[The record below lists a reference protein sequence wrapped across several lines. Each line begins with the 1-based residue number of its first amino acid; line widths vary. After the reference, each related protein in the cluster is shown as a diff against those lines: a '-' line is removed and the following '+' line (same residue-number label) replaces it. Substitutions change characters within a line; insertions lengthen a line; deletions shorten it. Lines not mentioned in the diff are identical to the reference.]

1 MRFTQIL
8 IIYFVLCFAGINL
21 ASAQEPILRSNI
33 TKHIN
38 GKDFYLHEV
47 KKGQTFYSIARAY
60 HVNLDDLK
68 YYNPGLIDEL
78 EIGRIIKIPAFKP
91 GDKNTPTN
99 DENAGYIMHKVR
111 PKATL
116 YGLSKE
122 FDVSIEEIK
131 TANSGLPN
139 GLKKGMF
146 IKIPRGRISTPE
158 PEFTTIEQEEQKPQK
173 DYFEYQVRDRETLY
187 GLAIKYRVSID
198 SIYHLNPGI
207 DEQLKNEQI
216 IKIPYPAGDEISI
229 GHKVRK
235 RQTVNR
241 LARKYDID
249 VEAIKNTN
257 PYISRHLIK
266 GQVIQIPLPELQITT
281 GTELDIND
289 TLYNVARRDTL
300 LSEEDI
306 CAGLWQPGK
315 LKIALILPF
324 FLSGPDGA
332 GVPGNAENGLGDGP
346 EFIKSFTFIQ
356 FYEGF
361 MMALD
366 SLKKLGLN
374 AEVYVYSVDDDINK
388 TKQLIQN
395 PDLKQMDLIVGPVYS
410 SSFTIM
416 ANFARQHN
424 IHIVNPFT
432 NRSEIIRDN
441 PYVFKITP
449 SLGQQF
455 NTLVKYLN
463 RSHSRS
469 QIFIAKHN
477 PYRDEI
483 DFNLLRSALNR
494 DLDSRHAPFT
504 ELYHEIVYSRDSAY
518 TFLHKASADY
528 ENVVI
533 TFSDDKVFILDF
545 MRELN
550 ELRDTFPITVI
561 GIPEW
566 KKIDFLELEYLD
578 NLKTQILS
586 DAWVDYNS
594 PWVRQ
599 FVRSYRR
606 IYQTEPQDYAFRGY
620 DIAWY
625 FLSALMKYG
634 ARFEDCINY
643 YDKDLLQL
651 TLDFEKTPTGG
662 FENQFWYMLKVR
674 DFKFND
680 ISIRLEDTEFKRP

>member
-1 MRFTQIL
+1 MRSIKIL
-8 IIYFVLCFAGINL
+8 IIYFVLCFAAINM
-21 ASAQEPILRSNI
+21 ASAQEPIMRSNI
-33 TKHIN
+33 TEHID

-68 YYNPGLIDEL
+68 YYNPGLTDEL

-91 GDKNTPTN
+91 GDESASTN
-99 DENAGYIMHKVR
+99 NENAGYIMHKVR

-131 TANSGLPN
+131 TANDGLPN
-139 GLKKGMF
+139 GLKEGTF
-146 IKIPRGRISTPE
+146 IKIPKGRISNPG
-158 PEFTTIEQEEQKPQK
+158 PEFTAIEQEKQAAQK
-173 DYFEYQVRDRETLY
+173 DYFEYQARDRETVY
-187 GLAIKYRVSID
+187 YLAIKYRVSID

-207 DEQLKNEQI
+207 GEQLKNEQI
-216 IKIPYPAGDEISI
+216 IKIPYPAGDEGFIA
-229 GHKVRK
+229 HKVRK

-241 LARKYDID
+241 LARKYNID
-249 VEAIKNTN
+249 VEAIKIIN
-257 PYISRHLIK
+257 PYISRHLIE
-266 GQVIQIPLPELQITT
+266 GQSIKIPLPELQIAV
-281 GTELDIND
+281 GVESGIND
-289 TLYNVARRDTL
+289 SLYNAARHDTL
-300 LSEEDI
+300 LSQKEI
-306 CAGLWQPGK
+306 CANLWQPGK
-315 LKIALILPF
+315 YKIALMLPF
-324 FLSGPDGA
+324 FLSGLDGLE
-332 GVPGNAENGLGDGP
+332 VPGNAENGLEDAP

-361 MMALD
+361 MMAVD

-374 AEVYVYSVDDDINK
+374 VEVYVYSVDDDINK
-388 TKQLIQN
+388 TKQLTRN
-395 PDLKQMDLIVGPVYS
+395 PELKQMDLIVGPVYS

-432 NRSEIIRDN
+432 GRSEIIVDN
-441 PYVFKITP
+441 PYVFKLTP

-483 DFNLLRSALNR
+483 DFNLLRSALDK

-504 ELYHEIVYSRDSAY
+504 DLYHEIVYSRDSVY
-518 TFLHKASADY
+518 TFLHKASVDH

-533 TFSDDKVFILDF
+533 TFSDDKVFILEF

-586 DAWVDYNS
+586 DTYVDYNS

-599 FVRSYRR
+599 FIRSYRR

-634 ARFEDCINY
+634 TKFEDCINY

-662 FENQFWYMLKVR
+662 FENQFWYMLRIR
-674 DFKFND
+674 DYKFNN
-680 ISIRLEDTEFKRP
+680 ISVRLEDMEFRRQ

>member
-1 MRFTQIL
+1 MRQIRVL
-8 IIYFVLCFAGINL
+8 IIYFVLCFAGINN
-21 ASAQEPILRSNI
+21 AGAQEPVMRSNI
-33 TKHIN
+33 TKHID

-60 HVNLDDLK
+60 HVNLDEVK
-68 YYNPGLIDEL
+68 YYNPGPTNEL

-91 GDKNTPTN
+91 GAENAPAN

-116 YGLSKE
+116 YSLSIE
-122 FDVSIEEIK
+122 FDVSIEGIK
-131 TANSGLPN
+131 AANDGLPN
-139 GLKKGMF
+139 GLKEGTF
-146 IKIPRGRISTPE
+146 IKIPKSRISNPE
-158 PEFTTIEQEEQKPQK
+158 PEFTVAQQEGQKPQNN
-173 DYFEYQVRDRETLY
+173 YFEYQARDRETLY
-187 GLAIKYRVSID
+187 ELAIKYRVSID

-216 IKIPYPAGDEISI
+216 IKIPYPSGDEVSI

-241 LARKYDID
+241 LARKYNVD
-249 VEAIKNTN
+249 VEAIKNIN
-257 PYISRHLIK
+257 PYISRHLVE
-266 GQVIQIPLPELQITT
+266 GQVINIPLPDLQIATS
-281 GTELDIND
+281 TELYIKD
-289 TLYNVARRDTL
+289 TLYSAARHDTL
-300 LSEEDI
+300 LSQKDI
-306 CAGLWQPGK
+306 CAGMWQPGK
-315 LKIALILPF
+315 LKIALMLPF
-324 FLSGPDGA
+324 FLPGPDGA
-332 GVPGNAENGLGDGP
+332 EVSGIVENESEDSP
-346 EFIKSFTFIQ
+346 EYIKSFTFIQ

-361 MMALD
+361 MMAVD

-388 TKQLIQN
+388 TKQLVQN
-395 PDLKQMDLIVGPVYS
+395 PELKQMDLIVGPVYS
-410 SSFTIM
+410 SSFAIM

-432 NRSEIIRDN
+432 GRGEIIRDN
-441 PYVFKITP
+441 PYVFKLTP
-449 SLGQQF
+449 SLEQQF

-483 DFNLLRSALNR
+483 DFNLLRSALDK

-504 ELYHEIVYSRDSAY
+504 DLYHEIIYSRDSAY
-518 TFLHKASADY
+518 TFLHNASVDH

-561 GIPEW
+561 GVPEW

-578 NLKTQILS
+578 NLKTEIIS
-586 DAWVDYNS
+586 DTYVDYNS
-594 PWVRQ
+594 HWVRQ
-599 FVRSYRR
+599 FVMGFRQT
-606 IYQTEPQDYAFRGY
+606 YQTEPQDYAYRGY

-634 ARFEDCINY
+634 VKFEDCINY

-651 TLDFEKTPTGG
+651 TLDFGKTPTGG
-662 FENQFWYMLKVR
+662 FENQFWYMLRMR
-674 DFKFND
+674 DFKFHD
-680 ISIRLEDTEFKRP
+680 ISVRIEDTEFKKP